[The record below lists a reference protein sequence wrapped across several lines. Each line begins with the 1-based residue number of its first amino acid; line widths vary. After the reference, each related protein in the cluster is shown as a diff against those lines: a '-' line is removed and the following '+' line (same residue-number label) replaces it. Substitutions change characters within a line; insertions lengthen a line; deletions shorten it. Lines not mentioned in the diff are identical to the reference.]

1 MSRIPIDS
9 VKKISIEFRNRL
21 LELIDEQEITKA
33 EFAKKAGVSISV
45 INRALIY
52 GIIPSLRP
60 LIKIADYL
68 NISLTYL
75 LAETDNEFFYK
86 SEHPI
91 TFYAR
96 LDELM
101 KLKGT
106 TYSKLANKM
115 PFHKSF
121 FYEWKNRNTLP
132 SLEYLQT
139 LADYFNVSIDYLL
152 GRTDEKD

>member
-9 VKKISIEFRNRL
+9 VKKISMEFRNRL

-68 NISLTYL
+68 FPMTRYAISGIPMSHNKIIILRRNYDCGFVGNFQFKTKATY
-75 LAETDNEFFYK
+75 EYR
-86 SEHPI
+86 I
-91 TFYAR
+91 
-96 LDELM
+96 
-101 KLKGT
+101 
-106 TYSKLANKM
+106 NK
-115 PFHKSF
+115 HATII
-121 FYEWKNRNTLP
+121 N
-132 SLEYLQT
+132 
-139 LADYFNVSIDYLL
+139 
-152 GRTDEKD
+152 